1 MLNNDSMRR
10 WLQEISEILMNDI
23 FLKWFYN
30 LIYSMIKLVIKQIKW
45 QATVTE
51 KFKLRKK
58 INKIFKVLFD

>member
-23 FLKWFYN
+23 SLKWFYN

>member
-1 MLNNDSMRR
+1 MYNM
-10 WLQEISEILMNDI
+10 I
-23 FLKWFYN
+23 N
-30 LIYSMIKLVIKQIKW
+30 LIIKQIKW